1 MLYSKKAGLKK
12 SLVHEKGEDIR
23 IVTKQEL
30 LTSQILFNNLVQNFL
45 RRIRKIY
52 FYSVNPEK
60 HENYTHKQQ
69 WRVRGRVTLF
79 CLDEMVLWKKKLENR
94 WNGIDGT
101 GTLLFV
107 VYDVLDLIFDRERPT
122 PIFFVSQTTN
132 NIIFL
137 EFIQQKQLK
146 CRNNLGK
153 WRLNQ
158 EKLSGN
164 LHLTQNN
171 LLGSTDQLRAAEWL
185 LKLVPASRIK
195 PGLNMLL
202 IYKYLVYLPWP
213 TVLNMLI

>member
-1 MLYSKKAGLKK
+1 MESEG
-12 SLVHEKGEDIR
+12 KGYF
-23 IVTKQEL
+23 VL
-30 LTSQILFNNLVQNFL
+30 L
-45 RRIRKIY
+45 RR
-52 FYSVNPEK
+52 N
-60 HENYTHKQQ
+60 
-69 WRVRGRVTLF
+69 G
-79 CLDEMVLWKKKLENR
+79 LWKKKLENR

-132 NIIFL
+132 NTIFL

-202 IYKYLVYLPWP
+202 IYNYLVYLPWP